1 MTSKFSFLACFGVAI
16 AVTWFGVVVWPHLQL
31 GSLEPV
37 TIEETGVTYPP
48 VRSGEALMGAEVYR
62 SLGCQ
67 YCHTRQI
74 RPHTMGAD
82 IARGWG
88 KRRTVAR
95 DYIRD
100 QPVMLGSI
108 RFGPDLANLG
118 CRETNATALLLKLY
132 KPSAILPHSPM
143 PSYEHLFDVRPM
155 PAGGSESNNSPALRT
170 DLGPDPGL
178 EVIPRAEARALAAYL
193 LSLKADELFLEVYP
207 REDLQT
213 TNFLKGM
220 EKAHALP

>member
-1 MTSKFSFLACFGVAI
+1 MTSKFSFLACFALAI
-16 AVTWFGVVVWPHLQL
+16 AVSWFGVVVWPHLQL
-31 GSLEPV
+31 GGLEPV

-67 YCHTRQI
+67 YCHTRQV
-74 RPHTMGAD
+74 RPCTIGAD

-88 KRRTVAR
+88 RRRTVAR

-108 RFGPDLANLG
+108 RFGPDLANFG
-118 CRETNATALLLKLY
+118 CRATNATALLLKLY
-132 KPSAILPHSPM
+132 KPSAIVPLSPM
-143 PSYEHLFDVRPM
+143 PSCEHLFDVRPM
-155 PAGGSESNNSPALRT
+155 PAGDPESDNSPAPRVALS
-170 DLGPDPGL
+170 LDPGL
-178 EVIPRAEARALAAYL
+178 EVIPRAEARALVAYL
-193 LSLKADELFLEVYP
+193 SSLKADELFLEVYP

-213 TNFLKGM
+213 TNFLNGM
-220 EKAHALP
+220 EKAQAPP